1 MKSAM
6 KFALHNEHI
15 SPRRFTKLYII
26 ALSSIAVFSILGQI
40 LVQLS
45 LLQSSADAL
54 IINTA
59 GRQRMLSLKLAMA
72 TSALV
77 IPSDPVGREKRI
89 PEIKNTLNSLEI
101 EHRGL
106 MNGDPTL
113 NLPGNNSA
121 AITQYFNSMQP
132 DFDAITAA
140 ATDIVNKLDN
150 NSAAPTGDLQSDVN
164 IILAH
169 EEPFVT
175 TMNTTVAQYQHE
187 AEGRVADLK
196 IEEVALFILTL
207 LVLALE
213 ARFIFHPAIQKLQT
227 SITQLVE
234 AERNVAANTAELER
248 KNSELELAF
257 QEAMAAHRKVMPHA
271 RVVAYGHYQVQ
282 ASNGN
287 YYSVKS
293 RDVNGN
299 QHLECEC
306 LMYRR
311 NMICSHSLA
320 AATMHSALL
329 RNQYQQQRQ
338 PATTDRR
345 TGSPFSIPTFSNPS
359 LSNSGFSTTSFP
371 GMPEFNS
378 EMNG

>member
-6 KFALHNEHI
+6 KSALHNEHI

-26 ALSSIAVFSILGQI
+26 ALSSIAVLSIIGQI
-40 LVQLS
+40 LVQFS
-45 LLQSSADAL
+45 LLTASDDARV
-54 IINTA
+54 INLA
-59 GRQRMLSLKLAMA
+59 GRQRMLSLKLTMA
-72 TSALV
+72 TSALI
-77 IPSDPVGREKRI
+77 IPSDPIGRDKRI
-89 PEIKNTLNSLEI
+89 PEITNTLNSFEL

-106 MNGDPTL
+106 INGDASL
-113 NLPGNNSA
+113 QLPGNNSPKV
-121 AITQYFNSMQP
+121 TQDFNLMQP
-132 DFDAITAA
+132 DYDAVTGAA
-140 ATDIVNKLDN
+140 RDIVNRL
-150 NSAAPTGDLQSDVN
+150 NSNPAALSSELQPDVN
-164 IILAH
+164 TILAH
-169 EEPFVT
+169 EEPFVAL
-175 TMNTTVAQYQHE
+175 MNTTVGHYQVE
-187 AEGRVADLK
+187 AEGRVNNLK
-196 IEEVALFILTL
+196 IEEVVLFILTL
-207 LVLALE
+207 LVLGLE
-213 ARFIFHPAIQKLQT
+213 ARFIFHPAIQKLQL

-234 AERNVAANTAELER
+234 AERNVATNTAELER

-287 YYSVKS
+287 YYSIKC

-329 RNQYQQQRQ
+329 RNQYQQQRH
-338 PATTDRR
+338 PTSTDRR
-345 TGSPFSIPTFSNPS
+345 IGLSLPNPGFPTGPFSGGVT
-359 LSNSGFSTTSFP
+359 
-371 GMPEFNS
+371 EFNS
-378 EMNG
+378 EMSS